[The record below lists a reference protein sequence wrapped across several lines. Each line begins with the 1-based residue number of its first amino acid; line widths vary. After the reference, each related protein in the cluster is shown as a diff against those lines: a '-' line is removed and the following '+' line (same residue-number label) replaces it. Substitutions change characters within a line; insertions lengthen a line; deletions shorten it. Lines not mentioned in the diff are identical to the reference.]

1 MTPLEIAQIQHDAEK
16 AERQRIASNIRLM
29 AAQEE
34 QILNQRHSLTSS
46 QNKAKSIL
54 RTFADMI
61 ERGEFSQ

>member
-1 MTPLEIAQIQHDAEK
+1 MTPLEIAQIQCDAQK
-16 AERQRIASNIRLM
+16 AERQRIASNIRLI

-34 QILNQRHSLTSS
+34 ELLNRRDSFTGS

-54 RTFADMI
+54 RNFADMI